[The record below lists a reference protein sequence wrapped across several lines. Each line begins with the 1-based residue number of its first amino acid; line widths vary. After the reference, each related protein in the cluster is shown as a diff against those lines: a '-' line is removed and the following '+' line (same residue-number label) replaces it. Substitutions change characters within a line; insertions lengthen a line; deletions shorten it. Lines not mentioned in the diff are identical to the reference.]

1 MQSSRALTHTSCFCP
16 QRPVCHQMTRTQ
28 CLRSEVRLL
37 AALSEECGT
46 CFDRKESFSWFWAVE
61 TSLTRGAGRG
71 KEPIILGGGTG
82 RILCSDDFPRRLPFV
97 LTSRDGQ
104 LRVGGSRLGAV
115 TFSRIRVT
123 RSFGL
128 IFTLNRFQGYKT
140 KFLAKH
146 YRSFL
151 FLILL

>member
-1 MQSSRALTHTSCFCP
+1 M
-16 QRPVCHQMTRTQ
+16 
-28 CLRSEVRLL
+28 
-37 AALSEECGT
+37 
-46 CFDRKESFSWFWAVE
+46 E
-61 TSLTRGAGRG
+61 TSLNRGAGWE
-71 KEPIILGGGTG
+71 KEPIILGGDTG
-82 RILCSDDFPRRLPFV
+82 RILSSDDFPRWLPFV
-97 LTSRDGQ
+97 LMSRDGQ
-104 LRVGGSRLGAV
+104 LRVAGSRLGAV

-140 KFLAKH
+140 EFLAKH

>member
-1 MQSSRALTHTSCFCP
+1 M
-16 QRPVCHQMTRTQ
+16 
-28 CLRSEVRLL
+28 
-37 AALSEECGT
+37 
-46 CFDRKESFSWFWAVE
+46 E
-61 TSLTRGAGRG
+61 TSLNRGAGWE
-71 KEPIILGGGTG
+71 KEPIILGGDTG
-82 RILCSDDFPRRLPFV
+82 RILSSGDFPRWLPFV
-97 LTSRDGQ
+97 LMSRD
-104 LRVGGSRLGAV
+104 GGSRLGAV

-140 KFLAKH
+140 EFLAKH

>member
-1 MQSSRALTHTSCFCP
+1 M
-16 QRPVCHQMTRTQ
+16 
-28 CLRSEVRLL
+28 
-37 AALSEECGT
+37 
-46 CFDRKESFSWFWAVE
+46 E
-61 TSLTRGAGRG
+61 TSLNRGAGWE
-71 KEPIILGGGTG
+71 KEPVILGGDAG
-82 RILCSDDFPRRLPFV
+82 RILSSDGFPRGLPFV
-97 LTSRDGQ
+97 LMSRDGQ

-140 KFLAKH
+140 EFLAKH
-146 YRSFL
+146 YHSLL